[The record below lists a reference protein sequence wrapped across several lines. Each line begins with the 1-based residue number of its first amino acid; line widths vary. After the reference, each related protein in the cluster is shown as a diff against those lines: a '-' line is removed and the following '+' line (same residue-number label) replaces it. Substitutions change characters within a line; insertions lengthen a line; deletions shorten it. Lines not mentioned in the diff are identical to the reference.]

1 MLCIVF
7 IIGNMNSSPNYN
19 ERAAAAIE
27 SQHLCGRISKLYG
40 KQGELV
46 VRLYGD
52 LSVDEF
58 AAKLRKEPLWVEI
71 DAIATPFFATSVKGQ
86 GVSGA
91 VVVLEDVDNERL
103 GEMLVGSNFYIGSA
117 VSRRERADDWSMLE
131 GCRFVDVTSST
142 EGVIK
147 SVIDNSLNPL
157 LEVVVDGGAEFF
169 VPIAEELI
177 KGCNKRKKIVQLEL
191 VEGFFEAHS

>member
-1 MLCIVF
+1 MAKELD
-7 IIGNMNSSPNYN
+7 YN

-27 SQHLCGRISKLYG
+27 SRHLCGRISKLYG
-40 KQGELV
+40 KQGELA

-52 LSVDEF
+52 LSVDQF
-58 AAKLRKEPLWVEI
+58 IAKMRNEPLWVEI

-91 VVVLEDVDNERL
+91 VVVVEDIDNERL
-103 GEMLVGSNFYIGSA
+103 GGMLVGANFYIESV

-131 GCRFVDVTSST
+131 GCRFVDVTSSVQ
-142 EGVIK
+142 GRIK

-157 LEVVVDGGAEFF
+157 LEVVTDDGAEFF

-177 KGCNKRKKIVQLEL
+177 SGYNKRKKIVQLEL
-191 VEGFFEAHS
+191 VDGFFEANS